1 MNTPVQ
7 STFRVLSADRSL
19 VRISSPSRVAG
30 QFSTISN
37 VGCCTEKNSRWGPV
51 AGKSR
56 EKLSVFSQ
64 RFLSPQREPQYS
76 PRWRRIRASGETI
89 PSTVGDSDPAGN
101 EDRGETVDEEPGLQ
115 NVPVLAYDRDTSLEE
130 QMPSERLK
138 RLEALMQLR
147 RFYRALAEAERLIVK
162 ALEMEDFQDGG
173 LNLFGR
179 LEEECA
185 VLDANLEPECIARNV
200 LQVVEMC
207 QKMQDVATRL
217 QINFKVIK
225 DKEVLQKICKE
236 EDVPSAMDKIEARV
250 EVVFGSIAESVASM
264 RAELPYGSMD
274 EAARLAREVV
284 EKQQEFREK
293 GQRVVERVGQGAAV
307 AEDAIG
313 SGIAR
318 IRERPLEAISD
329 ATEYTKGVWNRLNGG
344 GGAATSLYEVLE
356 QSDLPRPKPQLA
368 EQERAQVALT
378 LELEKLDKNLRETS
392 KEREKGLRSKD
403 VLDRARTAAELR
415 AMDDKV
421 NDLRLTMAVRT
432 LELELGRVYRA
443 LEEEAIEIPIG
454 GLFRDREIALL
465 IAEFGV
471 LEASLGKLAYH
482 VENDEMLLIED
493 SHIAG
498 LATDI
503 PDLKNRLGILDD
515 PNAMALDVT
524 FQRFD
529 IWLTE
534 SKAKVVEGATFISR
548 GVRLLGSDI
557 WNSLGMI
564 GTTLQGS
571 SLKTREVLALR
582 RTARDVLTFPLFAAI
597 LIAPLSPV
605 GHVLAFSFLQKYFP
619 GLFPSQF
626 SNRRQE
632 LMGRYEELTRELRE
646 AEEAADAEV
655 ETGALQAA
663 EVAVNNLMKARL
675 KEEANMNDVLLTDIE
690 SAPKVQELRKL
701 TQVAAGAAVS
711 YEEEEE
717 AGEDEKKSKKD
728 K

>member
-1 MNTPVQ
+1 MNIPVQ
-7 STFRVLSADRSL
+7 CTFRVLSADRSL
-19 VRISSPSRVAG
+19 VRISSPSRVAA
-30 QFSTISN
+30 QNPKISN
-37 VGCCTEKNSRWGPV
+37 VGCYAEKVSRWAPV
-51 AGKSR
+51 GGKSPCDI
-56 EKLSVFSQ
+56 LVTQ

-76 PRWRRIRASGETI
+76 PKLRKLRASGETV
-89 PSTVGDSDPAGN
+89 SSAVEENNLAG
-101 EDRGETVDEEPGLQ
+101 EEGRGETLDEEPGLQ
-115 NVPVLAYDRDTSLEE
+115 NVPVLAYDRDTVLEE
-130 QMPSERLK
+130 QTPSERLK

-147 RFYRALAEAERLIVK
+147 RFYRSLAEAERLTAK
-162 ALEMEDFQDGG
+162 ALEMEYVQEGG
-173 LNLFGR
+173 LNIFGR
-179 LEEECA
+179 LQEECA
-185 VLDANLEPECIARNV
+185 VTDNLETECIARNV

-207 QKMQDVATRL
+207 QKMQDIAARL

-225 DKEVLQKICKE
+225 DKEVLQKICTE

-250 EVVFGSIAESVASM
+250 EVVFGSIAERVASI
-264 RAELPYGSMD
+264 RAELPYKSMD
-274 EAARLAREVV
+274 EAERLAREVV
-284 EKQQEFREK
+284 EKEQEFRER
-293 GQRVVERVGQGAAV
+293 GQRVVERVGQGAAK
-307 AEDAIG
+307 AEGAIG

-318 IRERPLEAISD
+318 IREGPLEAISD

-378 LELEKLDKNLRETS
+378 LELEKLDKTLRETS

-454 GLFRDREIALL
+454 GLFRDRELALL

-471 LEASLGKLAYH
+471 LEASLSKLAYR

-534 SKAKVVEGATFISR
+534 TKSKVVEGATFISR

-571 SLKTREVLALR
+571 PLKTREVLALR

-632 LMGRYEELTRELRE
+632 LMGRYEELTRELRA
-646 AEEAADAEV
+646 AEQAADAEV
-655 ETGALQAA
+655 ETSALQAA

-675 KEEANMNDVLLTDIE
+675 KEEANMNNVLITDIE

-701 TQVAAGAAVS
+701 TQVAAGAVVS

-717 AGEDEKKSKKD
+717 AGEDEKNAKEGK
-728 K
+728 